1 MFIKYPKSKQISV
14 PVQVD
19 ETEMVYVEALYAA
32 YADAEGVPKYI
43 SRDVERNKRYKK
55 DFAY

>member
-1 MFIKYPKSKQISV
+1 
-14 PVQVD
+14 
-19 ETEMVYVEALYAA
+19 MVYVEALYAA